1 MRIFWT
7 ILILFLTVLMGLYV
21 VMNLKLDSSPQVF
34 LDETNASMKTLTK
47 IAEKFG
53 DRSTLIIILKFNSFP
68 GDKEIREVSV
78 LVDELEK
85 LNMFSAVES
94 VMDAFKVESTSLFPP
109 SVKITEY
116 IQLKNGL
123 YELDSSIIEDPLYL
137 ESLIS
142 KDGRNIAIIARVSS
156 TFTDDVLMIRSI
168 EEIIRKNTGAEYFLA
183 GDLMANFEFFRS
195 IRRLA
200 FLYPP
205 LILLAILAVYLL
217 KFKNLMVSALALIP
231 SIMASIWMYFFMLI
245 FVDSINT
252 LTVLVPSFIIIVGT
266 AYSMHFLSRF
276 VSNITAGVPMTEILK
291 KTLLEE
297 RAPIYFSALTTVAGF
312 MSYAFLNMRAF
323 REMGLFVSFGI
334 LTTAFFT
341 LNILPTFLLRL
352 KSKPS
357 KKREPPFPATFIS
370 KISICVI
377 IALLLTSPYFISRVS
392 LEVDQYSFFRKS
404 SDVIRSAN
412 YTKDN
417 FGWTTSYYLM
427 IESKSSPFRI
437 SNENAVEFQE
447 LESLIEK
454 IPEISSV
461 KSILNISEKFNLP
474 APLFITFLQASNF
487 SNPSVSLFLSKDSMR
502 FMLLSLYSDS
512 INSQKIENAI
522 NEIIDSLPG
531 LKEQYSFSLA
541 GVPLIWR
548 DVNKSIVEN
557 QLKSLVISF
566 ALIFLLLLLIFKRFK
581 ISMIAVI
588 PILITA
594 TMNFYF
600 MGITGIPLQISTA
613 IVSGMLMG
621 LVIDYSIHFIV
632 WFRRTGSIAESYR
645 KTASSIII
653 NGLSLIAGFCILLTA
668 PLVMY
673 VHVSLLMIWGIF
685 IGVLATLIL
694 LPVILKHSTDN
705 RKNQKQH

>member
-34 LDETNASMKTLTK
+34 LDETNASMKALTK

-168 EEIIRKNTGAEYFLA
+168 EEIIRKNTGAEYFFA

-512 INSQKIENAI
+512 INSQKIENTI